1 MGEAV
6 EQQGPVEAPEPV
18 APEDR
23 RRWQRRRPLR
33 RTTGGSGVVLITE
46 EDITREHRLLKAA
59 CTFILTRETYV
70 VDAELSI
77 EAGTEIQGDQG
88 SALIITNTGRSDASG
103 TSDAPIVFTS
113 SALASEAAPGDW
125 GGVVLL
131 GKARLSWGDTTCDGE
146 AGECVGSIEGI
157 APGNPRGAFGGNDDT
172 HDCGTM
178 RYVRIEYAGFQFGD
192 DNELNGLTVGGCGD
206 QTTLSYIQVHRGL
219 DDGVEFFGGTAS
231 IDHVI
236 VTGPGDDGLDW
247 DQGWRGKADNL
258 IVHHFSSNT
267 SSPNGIEAD
276 NQGSGDNNVQPRS
289 APEVSNAT
297 IIGDGRVEGSGVVT
311 RVGTWGILDGLV
323 VVGFGGAG
331 YDMRNGA
338 WSVAGGWPDGIVVE
352 NSCFDD
358 NGENYPVDENDEKDE
373 SVAGGADFF
382 DEPTT
387 SRRTPTCPPRTTSR
401 RTPSSGTS
409 TRPLPVATRT
419 PDYSLA
425 NANCLGAFGGPV
437 RNRLDGRL
445 DRLPSRLNQSPTP
458 PKRRPPGRRF
468 FWGHA
473 PPAQPPEITRK
484 LSERSQR
491 RPVTVCSRSRHPK
504 SYVPRVCFISTQRAA
519 PVISTP

>member
-1 MGEAV
+1 MRKYIGIVLASTMAAASA
-6 EQQGPVEAPEPV
+6 GLIGCSDDGGSGGTAGTGGSAGTGGTGGGGTV
-18 APEDR
+18 ANPCQDN
-23 RRWQRRRPLR
+23 
-33 RTTGGSGVVLITE
+33 GGSGVVEITA
-46 EDITREHRLLKAA
+46 EDITQDTVFEAA

-70 VDAELSI
+70 LDAELSI

-88 SALIITNTGRSDASG
+88 SALIITNTGRIDASG

-146 AGECVGSIEGI
+146 AGECVGSVEGI

-178 RYVRIEYAGFQFGD
+178 QYVRIEYAGFQFGE

-231 IDHVI
+231 IDHLI

-338 WSVAGGWPDGIVVE
+338 WSVAGGWPEGIVVE

-382 DEPTT
+382 DEPTLLADAARNNFEEDPELGNFD
-387 SRRTPTCPPRTTSR
+387 SA
-401 RTPSSGTS
+401 
-409 TRPLPVATRT
+409 ATGGNPA

-425 NANCLGAFGGPV
+425 NENCLGAFGGPGGT
-437 RNRLDGRL
+437 DWTA
-445 DRLPSRLNQSPTP
+445 DWT
-458 PKRRPPGRRF
+458 
-468 FWGHA
+468 A
-473 PPAQPPEITRK
+473 YPEG
-484 LSERSQR
+484 
-491 RPVTVCSRSRHPK
+491 
-504 SYVPRVCFISTQRAA
+504 AA
-519 PVISTP
+519 GL

>member
-1 MGEAV
+1 MRKYIGIVLASTM
-6 EQQGPVEAPEPV
+6 V
-18 APEDR
+18 AASAGLIGCSDDGGSGGTAGTGGSAGTGGTGGGGTVANPCQDN
-23 RRWQRRRPLR
+23 
-33 RTTGGSGVVLITE
+33 GGSGVVEITA
-46 EDITREHRLLKAA
+46 EDITQDTVFEAA

-88 SALIITNTGRSDASG
+88 SALIITNTGRIDASG

-146 AGECVGSIEGI
+146 AGECVGSVEGI
-157 APGNPRGAFGGNDDT
+157 APGNPRGAFGGNADT

-178 RYVRIEYAGFQFGD
+178 QYVRIEYAGFQFGD

-231 IDHVI
+231 IDHLI

-382 DEPTT
+382 DEPTLLADAARNNFEEDPELGNFD
-387 SRRTPTCPPRTTSR
+387 SA
-401 RTPSSGTS
+401 
-409 TRPLPVATRT
+409 ATGGNPA

-425 NANCLGAFGGPV
+425 NENCLGAFGGPAGT
-437 RNRLDGRL
+437 DWTA
-445 DRLPSRLNQSPTP
+445 DWT
-458 PKRRPPGRRF
+458 
-468 FWGHA
+468 A
-473 PPAQPPEITRK
+473 YPEG
-484 LSERSQR
+484 
-491 RPVTVCSRSRHPK
+491 
-504 SYVPRVCFISTQRAA
+504 AA
-519 PVISTP
+519 GL